1 MATTIITCLLRYGIA
16 GSKMKLDNQFN
27 IKVVKNMA
35 ELMQI
40 HLEFRTSNNEPS
52 LEYDD
57 YVRIKLENAE

>member
-1 MATTIITCLLRYGIA
+1 
-16 GSKMKLDNQFN
+16 MKLDNQFN
-27 IKVVKNMA
+27 TKVVKNMA

-40 HLEFRTSNNEPS
+40 HLEFRTSKNEPS